1 MHMYVGFLSFRAAR
15 ATFARGTGKRG
26 WSTRPLMNGC
36 AAVEPAGS
44 VISKSL
50 LSVRQH
56 QGQGMLGLGCNVRQR
71 RRCVRCDAALRGL
84 KETLIRG
91 LKETDFYS
99 RLKCSS
105 PATFGFAAG

>member
-1 MHMYVGFLSFRAAR
+1 
-15 ATFARGTGKRG
+15 
-26 WSTRPLMNGC
+26 
-36 AAVEPAGS
+36 

-56 QGQGMLGLGCNVRQR
+56 QGQGMLGLGSNVRQR
-71 RRCVRCDAALRGL
+71 RRCIQCDAALRDLKETLMRGL
-84 KETLIRG
+84 KETLMRGLKETLMRG